1 MPEGRQEKT
10 KATASVRG
18 RPASAALD
26 VLRARLVRLAV
37 KLVWNAA
44 DADEIVQEA
53 FRISMSS
60 GVGFD
65 EERYEPWMLRTVSNL
80 CLNHRR
86 KRRAVPLA
94 SWIDPGTSESP
105 ERIAE
110 RGEHLERVRG
120 VIEKLPPQ
128 QRLAITLRGM
138 ESMGYEQIAEVMEIS
153 VVAARSHVHLARR
166 AMAEM
171 IETTK

>member
-1 MPEGRQEKT
+1 MPEGRQLTT
-10 KATASVRG
+10 KATASARAG
-18 RPASAALD
+18 SASPAIEL
-26 VLRARLVRLAV
+26 LRDRLMGLAV

-44 DADEIVQEA
+44 DAEEIVQEA
-53 FRISMSS
+53 FRISVSS

-65 EERYEPWMLRTVSNL
+65 EERFEPWMVRTVSNL

-86 KRRAVPLA
+86 KRRAESLGP
-94 SWIDPGTSESP
+94 WIDPETGETP
-105 ERIAE
+105 ERVAA
-110 RGEHLERVRG
+110 RSEHLVRVRG
-120 VIEKLPPQ
+120 AIEKLPPQ

-138 ESMGYEQIAEVMEIS
+138 ESMAYEEIAEVMEIS

-166 AMAEM
+166 ALAEM